1 MKKLII
7 ALIIG
12 VFFADS
18 LFAMEMGE
26 VDIHGFISQGYLQST
41 ENNYLADTKD
51 GTFEFNEMGLNFT
64 TQLLPNLR
72 AGIQLLAKDLG
83 PNGNDEVIV
92 DYAYGDYKWKDWAGL
107 RAGILKIPF
116 GLYNETRDVDILRT
130 SIFLPQSIYNETFR
144 DVFGRMKGVGLYGDI
159 SMGKGGTLTYNAQ
172 VGTQTIPKDGGLA
185 RTIEGALY
193 GAGLIVNTD
202 SIDVKQ
208 KYVAKLGWA
217 TPLEGL
223 RIAAAAAS
231 TKLDMQ
237 LQGIAETPFGPT
249 PVTIKSTMDRYFQ
262 TVYSAEYVWN
272 DLTVAGEFSLT
283 DSEITSTSITN
294 MGSRIEVQ
302 KKDQEG
308 YYGSLSYR
316 INHWLEVGSYY
327 SVIHIDRPE
336 GETSFGNYMKDWTLS
351 TRFDIN
357 EYWILKLEG
366 HVMRGTAFLNN
377 LDHITTT
384 KEPNSFLG
392 AAKITFT
399 F

>member
-1 MKKLII
+1 MKKLIL

-41 ENNYLADTKD
+41 ENNFIADTKE

-83 PNGNDEVIV
+83 PLGNDEVIV

-116 GLYNETRDVDILRT
+116 GLYNETRDVDVLRT
-130 SIFLPQSIYNETFR
+130 SVFLPQSIYNETFR

-172 VGTQTIPKDGGLA
+172 VGTQTISENGGVA
-185 RTIEGALY
+185 RTIEGAFYPVGITL
-193 GAGLIVNTD
+193 NTD
-202 SIDVKQ
+202 SIHVEQ
-208 KYVAKLGWA
+208 KYIAKLGWA

-223 RIAAAAAS
+223 RFAASAAS
-231 TKLDMQ
+231 TKLDAQ
-237 LQGIAETPFGPT
+237 LSGVVSGTPL
-249 PVTIKSTMDRYFQ
+249 PVSVTSSIDRYFQ

-272 DLTVAGEFSLT
+272 DLTVAGEYSRT
-283 DSEITSTSITN
+283 DSEVNSVINIS
-294 MGSRIEVQ
+294 GSPSMIDVDE
-302 KKDQEG
+302 KDIEG

-327 SVIHIDRPE
+327 SVYYDDREE
-336 GETSFGNYMKDWTLS
+336 GETSFNNYLKDWALS

-357 EYWILKLEG
+357 EYWLLKLEG
-366 HVMRGTAFLNN
+366 HVMRGTALLND
-377 LDHITTT
+377 LDHLTTP
-384 KEPNSFLG
+384 KEPNWFLG